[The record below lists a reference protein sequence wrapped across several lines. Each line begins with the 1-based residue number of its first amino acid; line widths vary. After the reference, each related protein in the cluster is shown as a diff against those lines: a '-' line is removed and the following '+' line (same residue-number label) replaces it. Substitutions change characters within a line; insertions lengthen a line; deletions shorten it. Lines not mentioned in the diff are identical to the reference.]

1 MDPPAGRL
9 KPQLLPAI
17 QVVKTLAPV
26 DVRRFDDNTRV
37 FDFGQNF
44 SGWVRIRV
52 KGAAGETVCMKF
64 AENAYED
71 GQIDSTTTRAAE
83 ALDTYTLKGDGEEVY
98 EPHFTYHGFR
108 YVRITITGG
117 TEDNCVKAG

>member
-1 MDPPAGRL
+1 M
-9 KPQLLPAI
+9 
-17 QVVKTLAPV
+17 
-26 DVRRFDDNTRV
+26 RRFDDNTRV

-98 EPHFTYHGFR
+98 EPAFYLPRISLCSHHG
-108 YVRITITGG
+108 ITGG
-117 TEDNCVKAG
+117 HGGQLH